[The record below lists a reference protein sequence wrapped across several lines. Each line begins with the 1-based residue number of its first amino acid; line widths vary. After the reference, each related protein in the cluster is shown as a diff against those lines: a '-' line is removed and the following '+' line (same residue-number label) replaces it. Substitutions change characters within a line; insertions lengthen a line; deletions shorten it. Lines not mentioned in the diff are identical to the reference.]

1 MASWQSPG
9 SGPARP
15 LTVTLAP
22 RAQLGSRPEP
32 WRRDLGLAWGWREW
46 KQQSRPWLAGWPA
59 GWSAADLGNVSH
71 LSWLA
76 GTQHP
81 AWHPLPLPL
90 ASCLAPLPCVPGW
103 AGSVPPS
110 WCGGSALS
118 PEPGSL
124 FVPGAGSGWAPYCP
138 QLAVFPQP
146 PLLPGSP
153 PLALSQPLSFP
164 GPTSVQEQVVYAH
177 APLMLQS
184 FMPCRARNWTR
195 ATSVSPSVSLSL
207 HLLFLPFLLSTLLWQ
222 SLRIPTVFCANE
234 ENQPLGLRVAGDW
247 ASPPM

>member
-1 MASWQSPG
+1 MAIASWQSPG
-9 SGPARP
+9 LGPARP

-32 WRRDLGLAWGWREW
+32 RRRELGLAWGRSGWEAAE
-46 KQQSRPWLAGWPA
+46 QAMAGWLA

-76 GTQHP
+76 GTKYP
-81 AWHPLPLPL
+81 AWHPLPLPQPL

-110 WCGGSALS
+110 WCGGSTLS

-124 FVPGAGSGWAPYCP
+124 FVPGAGSGWAPHCP
-138 QLAVFPQP
+138 QLAVCPQP

-153 PLALSQPLSFP
+153 PLASGFVAAPSLP
-164 GPTSVQEQVVYAH
+164 GPTSLQEEIGYALPISH
-177 APLMLQS
+177 PLCSGAAEQTGTTS
-184 FMPCRARNWTR
+184 FPLPLLVMPQAFT
-195 ATSVSPSVSLSL
+195 
-207 HLLFLPFLLSTLLWQ
+207 FDFYPF
-222 SLRIPTVFCANE
+222 
-234 ENQPLGLRVAGDW
+234 
-247 ASPPM
+247 SPP

>member
-1 MASWQSPG
+1 MAIASWQSPG

-32 WRRDLGLAWGWREW
+32 RRRELGLAWGRRGWEAAE
-46 KQQSRPWLAGWPA
+46 QAMAGWLA

-76 GTQHP
+76 GTKHP
-81 AWHPLPLPL
+81 AWHPLPLPQPL

-110 WCGGSALS
+110 WCGGSTLS

-124 FVPGAGSGWAPYCP
+124 FVPGAGSGWAPHCP
-138 QLAVFPQP
+138 QLAVCPQP

-153 PLALSQPLSFP
+153 PLASGFVAAPSLP
-164 GPTSVQEQVVYAH
+164 GPTSLQEEIGYAH
-177 APLMLQS
+177 VPSHLQS
-184 FMPCRARNWTR
+184 LTQWGFGADRHYLI
-195 ATSVSPSVSLSL
+195 SP
-207 HLLFLPFLLSTLLWQ
+207 LLVTPQAFTFDFYLF
-222 SLRIPTVFCANE
+222 
-234 ENQPLGLRVAGDW
+234 
-247 ASPPM
+247 SPP